1 MATARQPRRRGTIAL
16 LAVLGLAA
24 IAATLLALRGRA
36 LDRPAEHSPG
46 YHLDPTELAALEV
59 GEAGPGVRIL
69 CYHYFRPGF
78 DPGYLLRV
86 AGAVI
91 LGMPTLGP
99 QEFWTTPIGQFE
111 RHLRYF
117 RDAGVAVLSLD
128 EIAERQARGEP
139 LPDPA
144 VVITIDDADRS
155 VYELAWPLLQQYGV
169 RAHLFVPTSRVGGRW
184 SGIHVCDWTE
194 LREMADSGT
203 ILVGS
208 HTHDLHYK
216 VGTDLGRQPVFWN
229 PDRIDAAA
237 HGGLRRTLRE
247 LAPDAVDAAG
257 DGSAGA
263 DLAAL
268 DDPVAADLLLSRR
281 LVERHTGH
289 PCRWLAW
296 PYGFGSG
303 ALDRTAARAGFAGT
317 LSLRPVVVMDATPTW
332 HLGRFALT
340 AKTTPQDVAALFPAA
355 GER

>member
-1 MATARQPRRRGTIAL
+1 MIAL
-16 LAVLGLAA
+16 LSILGVVLVAA
-24 IAATLLALRGRA
+24 GLLALRSRG

-59 GEAGPGVRIL
+59 GEAGPGARVL
-69 CYHYFRPGF
+69 CYHYFRPTV
-78 DPGYLLRV
+78 DAGYLLRV

-91 LGMPTLGP
+91 LGLPTLGP
-99 QEFWTTPIGQFE
+99 QEFWTTPIDQFE
-111 RHLRYF
+111 RHLRWF
-117 RDAGVAVLSLD
+117 RDAGVTILTLD
-128 EIAERQARGEP
+128 EIARRQARGES

-155 VYELAWPLLQQYGV
+155 VYELAWPLLRRYGV
-169 RAHLFVPTSRVGGRW
+169 QAHLFVPTSRVGGRW
-184 SGIHVCDWTE
+184 SGIRVCDWPE
-194 LREMADSGT
+194 LKEMADSGT

-229 PDRIDAAA
+229 PDRIEPAARD
-237 HGGLRRTLRE
+237 GLRRALRE
-247 LAPDAVDAAG
+247 VAPATADEGEGEESDDA
-257 DGSAGA
+257 
-263 DLAAL
+263 LAAL
-268 DDPVAADLLLSRR
+268 DDPVLADLLLSRR
-281 LVERHTGH
+281 LLEHHTGH

-317 LSLRPVVVMDATPTW
+317 LSLRPVAVADLTPTW

-340 AKTTPQDVAALFPAA
+340 AKTTPQDIAALFPSA
-355 GER
+355 GAR